1 MRKYFG
7 TDGIRGLVNSGNMT
21 PEIALR
27 LGVAS
32 GHYFKSLVGRHL
44 VIIGK
49 DTRLSGYMVENAL
62 VAGLTSAGMD
72 AVLVGPVPTPAIHI
86 LTKSLRA
93 DAGIMISASHNPYY
107 DNGIKIF
114 APNGYKLSDNVEL
127 EIERLMDS
135 DINELYATPQKVGR
149 AMRLDDVAVRYA
161 EHIKNALP
169 LEKSISGF
177 KIALDT
183 ANGAGYKI
191 APKVFEEL
199 GAEIVQIGDNPNG
212 KNINDGVGA
221 TAPNKLSKLVVAEN
235 ANIGFALD
243 GDADRLIVVD
253 EKGNVIDGD
262 QIIAII
268 ANYLNSKQQL
278 SGNVVTTVMSNM
290 GLEEYLSNKNIGLTR
305 TAVGDRYVVQEMQKS
320 NSNLGGEQSG
330 HIVAS
335 DFSTTG
341 DGILAG
347 IYVLCALI
355 QSGKLASDFC
365 KAFKPYPQVLENVR
379 VNNFS
384 VLKKD
389 EVVETIKQADIKL
402 ADTGRT
408 LIRKSGTEPIIRVM
422 AEARSTKLVRQV
434 VDDIVAVI
442 KKNI

>member
-72 AVLVGPVPTPAIHI
+72 AVLVGPVPTPAIPI

-169 LEKSISGF
+169 LEKNISGF

-212 KNINDGVGA
+212 KNINEKCGA
-221 TAPNKLSKLVVAEN
+221 TDTNMLKSFISEFN
-235 ANIGFALD
+235 ANC
-243 GDADRLIVVD
+243 
-253 EKGNVIDGD
+253 
-262 QIIAII
+262 
-268 ANYLNSKQQL
+268 
-278 SGNVVTTVMSNM
+278 
-290 GLEEYLSNKNIGLTR
+290 
-305 TAVGDRYVVQEMQKS
+305 
-320 NSNLGGEQSG
+320 
-330 HIVAS
+330 S
-335 DFSTTG
+335 D
-341 DGILAG
+341 
-347 IYVLCALI
+347 Y
-355 QSGKLASDFC
+355 
-365 KAFKPYPQVLENVR
+365 
-379 VNNFS
+379 
-384 VLKKD
+384 
-389 EVVETIKQADIKL
+389 
-402 ADTGRT
+402 
-408 LIRKSGTEPIIRVM
+408 
-422 AEARSTKLVRQV
+422 
-434 VDDIVAVI
+434 
-442 KKNI
+442 KKNLEKKKT

>member
-72 AVLVGPVPTPAIHI
+72 AVLVGPVPTPAIPI

-169 LEKSISGF
+169 LEKNISGF

-268 ANYLNSKQQL
+268 ANYLNNKQQL

-389 EVVETIKQADIKL
+389 EVVEAIKQADIKL

-422 AEARSTKLVRQV
+422 AEARSKKLVKQV